1 MGELIAHGVTGFL
14 VNDIDS
20 AVAAVA
26 VAGQLD
32 RRKIAE
38 FAAERF
44 TVAMMINKYVT
55 VYRDVIGT
63 RK

>member
-1 MGELIAHGVTGFL
+1 VTGYL

-20 AVAAVA
+20 AVAAA
-26 VAGQLD
+26 AAAGELD

-38 FAAERF
+38 RAADRF
-44 TVAMMINKYVT
+44 TVAAMVEKYIT
-55 VYRDVIGT
+55 VYRNILGN